1 MNASQWLS
9 VINLKISVCVH
20 PKEGA
25 LSILLFIDFHDVFSI
40 ALVKKNGFLLI
51 RVFAVRGKD

>member
-1 MNASQWLS
+1 MNAPQRSS

-40 ALVKKNGFLLI
+40 ALVKKKNWIFI
-51 RVFAVRGKD
+51 DSAFCSER